1 MNLFRL
7 FLLTCLIGTI
17 PVMAQESKCNNETVI
32 KLKNAGLSDEIIM
45 SKVASENCEFDT
57 SADALLKLKEENLSD
72 ELISLMIENNAKND
86 AVIEEVDD
94 YLTMAT
100 VQEKNGKLLIND
112 HDWLDKGDKIQIF
125 LPVSGRDFL
134 FVNRKKSKL
143 GTQLIGGVADAVGS
157 GAVAVGLGSSNIKVM
172 QGAIKVMHGAHA
184 VERGADA
191 LEKINDLDIS
201 KDAKKI
207 AGKEAEILDWD
218 FEEEGY
224 LLEVKIGKK
233 KYEID
238 LEEAITTQ
246 EVKLIK

>member
-1 MNLFRL
+1 MKLSRL
-7 FLLTCLIGTI
+7 FVLTGIISISFLN
-17 PVMAQESKCNNETVI
+17 AQESQCDNESII
-32 KLKNAGLSDEIIM
+32 KLKKAGLSDEIIM
-45 SKVASENCEFDT
+45 SKVAAEDCEFDT
-57 SADALLKLKEENLSD
+57 STDALLKLKENKLSD
-72 ELISLMIENNAKND
+72 EIISLMIENNGKNE
-86 AVIEEVDD
+86 AVIEEGDD

-100 VQEKNGKLLIND
+100 VQEKNGKLLINGN
-112 HDWLDKGDKIQIF
+112 DWLERGDNIQIF

-134 FVNRKKSKL
+134 FVNRKKSKF

-172 QGAIKVMHGAHA
+172 QGAIKVMQGAHA

-191 LEKINDLDIS
+191 LEKINELNIS

-207 AGKEAEILDWD
+207 AGKEAEVLDWD
-218 FEEEGY
+218 FTEEGY
-224 LLEVKIGKK
+224 LLEVKVGKK